1 MFIKQIRTASSL
13 SWPIN
18 CINISERVALLGDP
32 SGYLLFC
39 VRNIM
44 KENVCDICIPR
55 NRTLIPHYF
64 SIASSRCIAVFQWS
78 IEIILFFVEGGSSST
93 NFSAMKISLSMIFN
107 QSVSLVFRP
116 HKLCFNDEVLQK
128 LGRHPSPLPH
138 DNISIT

>member
-78 IEIILFFVEGGSSST
+78 IEIILFFVEGGEFLYKFLCNENIIIDDFQPVCFT
-93 NFSAMKISLSMIFN
+93 RFS
-107 QSVSLVFRP
+107 P
-116 HKLCFNDEVLQK
+116 
-128 LGRHPSPLPH
+128 
-138 DNISIT
+138 T